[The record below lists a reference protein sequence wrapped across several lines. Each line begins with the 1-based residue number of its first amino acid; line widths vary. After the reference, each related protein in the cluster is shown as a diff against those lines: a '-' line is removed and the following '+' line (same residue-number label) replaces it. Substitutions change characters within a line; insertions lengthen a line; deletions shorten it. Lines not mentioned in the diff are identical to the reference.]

1 MTALHSMTGLQPPRL
16 FLPWPHH
23 AMSQP
28 ILFLQV
34 SAFFPNIPEG
44 LGSPVLYPS
53 LFLSQHLSQ
62 AALEIYVSLSLAFPV
77 G

>member
-1 MTALHSMTGLQPPRL
+1 
-16 FLPWPHH
+16 
-23 AMSQP
+23 MSQP
-28 ILFLQV
+28 ILFCQV

-44 LGSPVLYPS
+44 LGSPVLYTS
-53 LFLSQHLSQ
+53 LFLSQHLLQ